1 MMKRIA
7 LYSCSVFLAAF
18 AVLTTL
24 AQTPGDGATAQPQN
38 RAGRFQQMDKN
49 NDGQISRDEWAYKTK
64 LFDRLDED
72 KNSLLTR
79 EELSAAAR
87 HFRMSDRKKH
97 SREKLL
103 LQMDKNNDGMI
114 SREEWTHKARGFE
127 RLDANQ
133 DGLLTQEEL
142 KAGNREK

>member
-1 MMKRIA
+1 MTKRIA
-7 LYSCSVFLAAF
+7 LYSCSAFLAAF
-18 AVLTTL
+18 SLFTAL
-24 AQTPGDGATAQPQN
+24 AQTPGDGVTGQSQN

-49 NDGQISRDEWAYKTK
+49 NDGQISRDEWVYKTK

-87 HFRMSDRKKH
+87 RFHKGDRKKP

-103 LQMDKNNDGMI
+103 QQMDKNNDGQI

-127 RLDANQ
+127 RLDTNQ

-142 KAGNREK
+142 KSGNREK